1 MDIFT
6 NRKINKVLYGKEVKL
21 MRWMKW
27 AGIGLSILGALVG
40 LASDWV
46 TDKNIDAL
54 LDEKIDERVAE
65 LSKKKK
71 S

>member
-1 MDIFT
+1 
-6 NRKINKVLYGKEVKL
+6 